1 MIYCYFSSREG
12 LYVAVLE
19 ESYRR
24 IRAIEAELHLGDLP
38 PLDALKRLTE
48 FTFDHHLDN
57 EA

>member
-1 MIYCYFSSREG
+1 MIYCYFSSKEG

-38 PLDALKRLTE
+38 PLDALERLTD